1 MKQFFRVICY
11 FLYYGFA
18 AHLPPSYAP
27 LGNVWKSLRYWLCR
41 GLFASCGRRVNV
53 ETGAKFNSGSKIRI
67 GPRSGIGINCMLHG
81 PVTLGDDVMM
91 GPDVHFYTINHDF
104 SRTDI
109 PMRQQ
114 GFKDVRPITIGD
126 DVWIGARAIFLP
138 GVTVGKG
145 AVVAAGAVV
154 TKDVPEWGIV
164 AGNPAQLIRSRKG
177 GINYA
182 FEADSSQVPVAQ
194 G

>member
-1 MKQFFRVICY
+1 MQPFGRVICY

-27 LGNVWKSLRYWLCR
+27 VGSLWKSLRYWLCH
-41 GLFASCGRRVNV
+41 GLFASCGKGVNV
-53 ETGAKFNSGSKIRI
+53 ETGAKFNSGSEIRI
-67 GPRSGIGINCMLHG
+67 GDRSGIGINCVLNG
-81 PVTLGDDVMM
+81 PVAIGSDVMM
-91 GPDVHFYTINHDF
+91 GPEVHFYTTNHDF

-114 GFKDVRPITIGD
+114 GFKDVRPITIND
-126 DVWIGARAIFLP
+126 DVGIGTRVIFLP

-145 AVVAAGAVV
+145 AIVAAGAVV

-164 AGNPAQLIRSRKG
+164 AGNPARFIRSRT
-177 GINYA
+177 
-182 FEADSSQVPVAQ
+182 DSELQETIIEDRRVAA
-194 G
+194 